1 MIIVSR
7 TGIIVADSLL
17 VLITWF
23 SLFRKDAKYRLTFST
38 ATLAEVLLRDGQCTV
53 LTLAP
58 PRLTHFP
65 GTIYFVFV
73 ISLHV
78 LPLPPLLIS
87 LKFSVLVIINTLHLA
102 FSVASVSALFIPIFT
117 NTEP

>member
-38 ATLAEVLLRDGQCTV
+38 ATLAEVLLRDGKCICLDFSPSSSHTFSRNYLLRV
-53 LTLAP
+53 CD
-58 PRLTHFP
+58 
-65 GTIYFVFV
+65 
-73 ISLHV
+73 SLHV
-78 LPLPPLLIS
+78 IPLPPPLI
-87 LKFSVLVIINTLHLA
+87 F
-102 FSVASVSALFIPIFT
+102 
-117 NTEP
+117 